1 MDLLKAPKDIR
12 RAASDIILWCV
23 GQIRHVPR
31 RQYKTRVAQFEALH
45 GVKWTPDSV
54 GGLMLSFVIA
64 SLSHIKEPETFRH
77 VLRVYKLVTGGQRQ
91 VHLQLALQE
100 YQQRNHSFIFKDTK
114 PRFSTSC
121 KNR

>member
-1 MDLLKAPKDIR
+1 MDFLKAPKDIR

-23 GQIRHVPR
+23 GQIRRVPKR
-31 RQYKTRVAQFEALH
+31 DYKTRVAQFEALH

-54 GGLMLSFVIA
+54 GNLMLSFVVA

-77 VLRVYKLVTGGQRQ
+77 VLRVHKLVTNGQQQRE
-91 VHLQLALQE
+91 LKLALQE
-100 YQQRNHSFIFKDTK
+100 YQRNHPFIFKDTK

-121 KNR
+121 RNR